1 MAALMYP
8 ASMLPLLLFQ
18 NSAAM
23 LGPGMR
29 HTLRMNKLSLPILYN
44 PEAAD
49 VSVEHVVPLSVLRKE
64 GASLLDDPYNMHLSA
79 SRYNSIRSNYRFW
92 FTSEPDRESHMEAVG
107 HGNYVSHRY
116 KMFTP
121 PRETGPRFSGPSCTA
136 TTPTALRMTRYSL
149 AGNPEAVNWL
159 HSTDH
164 RSAAKTYSMPFL
176 PPRFR
181 HSLKALT
188 RNERVYLARIKCFNP
203 APARVRTR

>member
-29 HTLRMNKLSLPILYN
+29 HTLRMNKQSLPILYN

-64 GASLLDDPYNMHLSA
+64 SASLLDDPYNMHLSA

-121 PRETGPRFSGPSCTA
+121 PERDWPAIFRAVMYCHNAYGVAYDKVLVGGKPRGGELA
-136 TTPTALRMTRYSL
+136 AL
-149 AGNPEAVNWL
+149 
-159 HSTDH
+159 H
-164 RSAAKTYSMPFL
+164 RSPFRGKDVQHAILAAQIQAQSQ
-176 PPRFR
+176 
-181 HSLKALT
+181 SI
-188 RNERVYLARIKCFNP
+188 NQERARLLGTNKVF
-203 APARVRTR
+203 